1 MKDHALDA
9 IALLKRSGTGAKE
22 NQKWCYLCLCTLFSY
37 ILTMQKFEYRI
48 SLSNKDLLE
57 RFQVESTNGLSE
69 QEASA
74 RQKLYGSNS
83 LKRVGT
89 PSVLIL
95 FFRQFKDMM
104 IAVLIVAAAVSFFLG
119 DVADAIAIA
128 TILFINAVIGAFQ
141 ESRAHKALASL
152 SALSTSWI
160 QVLRDSNWVQKDVVQ
175 LTIGD
180 VVKIEA
186 GQMIAADIRLLES
199 ATLEC
204 NEASLTGE
212 SAVVLKDENAKVQD
226 DTPLGD
232 HLHTLYRGVT
242 VTRGRGVGVVFA
254 IGDQT
259 QMGKIATLARE
270 SKLPETPLTVK
281 LNQFAKKL
289 TLWLL
294 LICGIVFALGISRGE
309 PLIGVFLLAVSLAV
323 AAIPESLPAVVS
335 MTLAMGARQLS
346 KKSAL
351 VKNLKAVETLG
362 SVDVI
367 CTDKTG
373 TLTQNKMRVE
383 DVQIFNPSLKENFI
397 LASLLCEDVDYKQKE
412 LIGDPT
418 EVALTAWALE
428 QNFTFSE
435 YTRTDE
441 KPFDSESKRMSVIV
455 TNQSQTLQ
463 LTKGAPESIAEN
475 LASNEEKDWLLEQT
489 SLLALKGLRT
499 IALAM
504 KMNPSSLDESN
515 LQLLGVMGLIDP
527 LREEVALAIKQCH
540 QAGIKVVM
548 ITGDHKQ
555 TALAIGNQLHLMEE
569 NSIALDGKDLK
580 NFNWNQNLDE
590 LRIISRADPEDKIL
604 LIEHFLKNNHV
615 VAMTGDGVNDA
626 AALKRA
632 HIGVAMG
639 LKGTDAARE
648 SSDMVLLDD
657 NFSTIVSAIA
667 EGRRLYANILK
678 FIRFIF
684 MGNTAEIL
692 VVLIAPLLGL
702 GSPLS
707 PLQILWVNLM
717 TDSLPGL
724 ALSQGPAEKNIL
736 KHKPRSLSS
745 PLLTQRDYL
754 FVLIMGLITAASCLA
769 AYDWALLHRG
779 EAASTITFSVLVFT
793 QLGLSLVLSQE
804 HSLFSFQ
811 TLKDQKWLF
820 AVISLEVGVHLLLF
834 MWQPFASILDAVTL
848 TPNELLITCSF
859 GLLAPAILEITK
871 FFRRT

>member
-1 MKDHALDA
+1 
-9 IALLKRSGTGAKE
+9 
-22 NQKWCYLCLCTLFSY
+22 
-37 ILTMQKFEYRI
+37 MQKFDYRTT
-48 SLSNKDLLE
+48 LSPSELLKLL
-57 RFQVESTNGLSE
+57 QVESTAGLSE
-69 QEASA
+69 PEALL
-74 RQKLYGSNS
+74 RQNQFGLNC
-83 LKRVGT
+83 LKQVGT
-89 PSVLIL
+89 PKMMTL
-95 FFRQFKDMM
+95 FIRQFKDMM
-104 IAVLIVAAAVSFFLG
+104 IAVLIAAAIISFFLG
-119 DVADAIAIA
+119 DIPDAIAIA
-128 TILFINAVIGAFQ
+128 SILFINAVIGAVQ
-141 ESRAHKALASL
+141 ESRAHHALASL
-152 SALSTSWI
+152 SALSTSWV
-160 QVLRDSNWVQKDVVQ
+160 QVLRSGQWVQKDVVQ

-186 GQMIAADIRLLES
+186 GQMVAADLRLLES

-212 SAVVLKDENAKVQD
+212 SAVVLKDENAIVQENSS
-226 DTPLGD
+226 LGD

-242 VTRGRGVGVVFA
+242 VTRGRGIGVVFA

-270 SKLPETPLTVK
+270 SVLPETPLTVK

-289 TLWLL
+289 TIWLL
-294 LICGIVFALGISRGE
+294 AICAIVFALGLSRGE

-383 DVQIFNPSLKENFI
+383 QVKLYHLDLQNNLI
-397 LASLLCEDVDYKQKE
+397 LASLLCEDVDYKQNE

-428 QNFTFSE
+428 QNLSNIDFK
-435 YTRTDE
+435 RIDE

-455 TNQSQTLQ
+455 TNQHQTLQ
-463 LTKGAPESIAEN
+463 LTKGAPESIAQCLEST
-475 LASNEEKDWLLEQT
+475 LEKDWLVKET
-489 SLLALKGLRT
+489 NELAHKGLRT
-499 IALAM
+499 IALAF
-504 KMNPSSLDESN
+504 NPNATSITEEN
-515 LQLLGVMGLIDP
+515 LKLLGIMGLIDP
-527 LREEVALAIKQCH
+527 LREEVAHAIQQCH
-540 QAGIKVVM
+540 QAGIRVVM

-555 TALAIGNQLHLMEE
+555 TALAIGNQLNLLQE
-569 NSIALDGKDLK
+569 NSLVLDGKDLK
-580 NFNWNQNLDE
+580 NFNWNEDLDK
-590 LRIISRADPEDKIL
+590 LGIISRADPEDKIL
-604 LIEHFLKNNHV
+604 LIEHFLQNNHV

-657 NFSTIVSAIA
+657 NFSSIVSAIA

-692 VVLIAPLLGL
+692 VVLCTPLLGL

-736 KHKPRSLSS
+736 NQKPRSLTS
-745 PLLTQRDYL
+745 PLLTKRDYTNI
-754 FVLIMGLITAASCLA
+754 FFMGLITALSCLGV
-769 AYDWALLHRG
+769 YYWALLHRT
-779 EAASTITFSVLVFT
+779 EAASTITFSVLVFA

-804 HSLFSFQ
+804 HSLFSVQ

-820 AVISLEVGVHLLLF
+820 AVIGFELAIHLLLF
-834 MWQPFASILDAVTL
+834 TWQPFAGILDAVTL
-848 TPNELLITCSF
+848 TSHELLITCGF
-859 GLLAPAILEITK
+859 GLIAPLILELTK
-871 FFRRT
+871 IFKRRESKV